1 MKGEHRPYVIFL
13 PQEHRDQVSLLT
25 SVFGSRIKLEILN
38 EFCSED
44 EIYQKDLIKKFPY
57 SNKTIIKHLKELVDM
72 KILYE
77 KMVKKEGKW
86 VKIFRVT
93 SPMKWIVL
101 LLKKPE
107 TLPKEEMKK
116 IMIEFLDDYIRNILK
131 IAEYYGIKK
140 KEIWNILRNAY
151 GEDR

>member
-13 PQEHRDQVSLLT
+13 PQEHRDQIFLLT

-116 IMIEFLDDYIRNILK
+116 IMIEFLDDYIKNILK

>member
-13 PQEHRDQVSLLT
+13 PQEHRDQIFLLT